1 MLIHI
6 KLQNGDDLIADLLE
20 SNKDNILVEN
30 PILVRIHPVHGFFAK
45 SWMLLSKSN
54 AVTLNDDDVLF
65 CGEANEKA
73 IEYYDTFVSR
83 LKEIQTDMK
92 VSDEMNIS
100 EEAEDMLV
108 AYLESRDKIK
118 H

>member
-6 KLQNGDDLIADLLE
+6 KMNNGDDLIADLIKTDKE
-20 SNKDNILVEN
+20 SIVVEN
-30 PILVRIHPVHGFFAK
+30 PIQVRIHPVHGFFAK
-45 SWMLLSKSN
+45 SWMLLSKAN
-54 AVTLNDDDVLF
+54 AVTLGNDDVLF

-83 LKEIQTDMK
+83 LKDLQDDRET
-92 VSDEMNIS
+92 NLT
-100 EEAEDMLV
+100 EEVEDLLV
-108 AYLESRDKIK
+108 AYLESRDQIK